1 MKGSTLCIGTN
12 VHLDKITL
20 CVLDEADG
28 HEVLERF
35 RVTNNLPG
43 AQAAATIIAEVATRL
58 GYTRIKIGWESTGML
73 PFHRHLSHST
83 QSQSFDQLVCFNP
96 QLIKNFKDGLVL
108 RKPKN
113 DPRDAATV
121 AARVRF
127 GDLPI
132 SYVPSDF
139 WQGLRRLTRYRYQLS
154 RNIANEKKR
163 FQAYAF
169 LKCSDWKRIKPFAD
183 VFGATSAAL
192 LTQFT
197 VVEFNEMTRD
207 QLLDLISRRGRG
219 RFDDPNATARAVREA
234 LRSSYPIEARM
245 DEMVTLTLATCWDHM
260 RFIERSIMSRVK
272 GLIMFRAVKRSTS
285 MSTNTTGIIDPSS
298 P

>member
-197 VVEFNEMTRD
+197 LVE
-207 QLLDLISRRGRG
+207 
-219 RFDDPNATARAVREA
+219 ATASGSGPRKRFYRWSGYLDSA
-234 LRSSYPIEARM
+234 L
-245 DEMVTLTLATCWDHM
+245 
-260 RFIERSIMSRVK
+260 SRQ
-272 GLIMFRAVKRSTS
+272 
-285 MSTNTTGIIDPSS
+285 
-298 P
+298 